1 MHRLRSTFV
10 LSTLLALAAGTLSA
24 DPLPITAYSAVVLL
38 DAASDTSGMCPTGC
52 EETNDVFAPGTYSLG
67 GYSGTGEVV
76 LGPIPFVHAFSSS
89 STFADVVNAAAGLN
103 YYFEFVGPAA
113 GPIPVDIDVVLHTAI
128 NGISLVPSDGATAGV
143 ALGGPV
149 SKPTGVNVHCNLLDC
164 TDPDFTGTLHAS
176 LSANTVY
183 ILEMGA
189 GSKISHGDEGAN
201 AFADPHLYIDP
212 SFANAADYQ
221 FVVSDGVGNQT
232 GLSSVPE
239 PSYLA
244 LIGLAFGAVAVL
256 RRLCD
261 SLLQSGA
268 RTTD

>member
-1 MHRLRSTFV
+1 MQRLRPTFV
-10 LSTLLALAAGTLSA
+10 LSTLLALAAGTLSG
-24 DPLPITAYSAVVLL
+24 DPLPITGYSAVILL
-38 DAASDTSGMCPTGC
+38 DGGSDAGGMCPTGC
-52 EETNDVFAPGTYSLG
+52 EETNDVFGPGTYSLG
-67 GYSGTGEVV
+67 GYSATGEVIP
-76 LGPIPFVHAFSSS
+76 GPIPFVHAFSSS
-89 STFADVVNAAAGLN
+89 STFASVVNAAAGLN
-103 YYFEFVGPAA
+103 YYFEFAGPAG

-149 SKPTGVNVHCNLLDC
+149 SVPTGVNVHCNLLDC

-212 SFANAADYQ
+212 SFADAADYQ
-221 FVVSDGVGNQT
+221 FIVSDGVGNQT

-239 PSYLA
+239 PGYLT
-244 LIGLAFGAVAVL
+244 LIGLAFGALALL
-256 RRLCD
+256 RRGNKP
-261 SLLQSGA
+261 LL
-268 RTTD
+268 RF